1 MNPWVFTFNSFFFPK
16 LLAFL
21 QLGGVFN
28 AELNEFLA
36 RTLGEDGY
44 AGVEVR
50 VTPIRTEIIIRAT
63 RRGLAL
69 GPWGNSLEQIDFIQT
84 KIPGFDMGIGE
95 TDRFLR
101 FLSQKIA
108 MKTTVVVALQDSWGS
123 RRERSPYSWVDCL
136 GAEAFRLPRVPR
148 PRPSDESFFLT
159 MKNTQC
165 GNHTPKRLRSGKK
178 FLKKHIFLIYS
189 YNSLTQLE
197 AVQLD

>member
-84 KIPGFDMGIGE
+84 KILGFDMGIGE
-95 TDRFLR
+95 TDRFL
-101 FLSQKIA
+101 SQKIA
-108 MKTTVVVALQDSWGS
+108 MKATVVVALQDSWGS

-148 PRPSDESFFLT
+148 PRPSDESFFLPWKIPNVET
-159 MKNTQC
+159 TLQSGCGAARSFWKN
-165 GNHTPKRLRSGKK
+165 
-178 FLKKHIFLIYS
+178 IYS
-189 YNSLTQLE
+189 
-197 AVQLD
+197 